1 MQGDRSFRVPNN
13 ITLPL
18 LNNILEAVKRS
29 YFFRCKVEAASP
41 TGTTL
46 SELAALT
53 ERLLADNR
61 VEDAKLAARDEKVRE
76 RLYREYGIER

>member
-1 MQGDRSFRVPNN
+1 MILLSIARRQILSGFQQHHLT
-13 ITLPL
+13 ITQQ
-18 LNNILEAVKRS
+18 
-29 YFFRCKVEAASP
+29 FFRCKVEAASP

>member
-1 MQGDRSFRVPNN
+1 M
-13 ITLPL
+13 
-18 LNNILEAVKRS
+18 
-29 YFFRCKVEAASP
+29 
-41 TGTTL
+41 
-46 SELAALT
+46 AALT